1 MTSEETE
8 KLSFDSTDFKF
19 NVAYQAYEK
28 AFDEAAPEDRETLND
43 AITKLHNKEI
53 TYPQFYDALS
63 DEEGRRHRY
72 HRSQISTSRK
82 FAYRAA
88 ERKANRIRRHK

>member
-8 KLSFDSTDFKF
+8 KLSFDGTDFKF

-28 AFDEAAPEDRETLND
+28 AFDEAEPGDRETLNE
-43 AITKLHNKEI
+43 AITKLYSKEI
-53 TYPQFYDALS
+53 TYPQFYDAIS
-63 DEEGRRHRY
+63 DDEERRYRF
-72 HRSQISTSRK
+72 HRSQINTSRK

>member
-1 MTSEETE
+1 MSSEETE
-8 KLSFDSTDFKF
+8 KLIFDSNDFKF

-28 AFDEAAPEDRETLND
+28 AFDEAGPEDRETLND
-43 AITKLHNKEI
+43 VITKLFSEEI
-53 TYPQFYDALS
+53 TYPEFYDALS
-63 DEEGRRHRY
+63 DEEGRRYRY

-88 ERKANRIRRHK
+88 ERKADRIKRHK

>member
-1 MTSEETE
+1 MSSEETK

-28 AFDEAAPEDRETLND
+28 AFDEAAPEDKETLND
-43 AITKLHNKEI
+43 AITKLFSNEI
-53 TYPQFYDALS
+53 TYPQFYDAIS
-63 DEEGRRHRY
+63 DDEAQRHRF
-72 HRSQISTSRK
+72 HRSQINTSRK

-88 ERKANRIRRHK
+88 ERKADRIKRHK

>member
-28 AFDEAAPEDRETLND
+28 AFDEAAPEDRVALNE
-43 AITKLHNKEI
+43 AITKLHSKEI

-63 DEEGRRHRY
+63 DEEGRRYRF
-72 HRSQISTSRK
+72 HRSQINTSRK

-88 ERKANRIRRHK
+88 ERKANRIKRHK